1 MPWEP
6 PGAVTTDDGPV
17 DLERAEM
24 RSELASIAASLR
36 AYVEWQRDAGTIGF
50 PRRAWK
56 HPVEEQTAEQAPDA
70 LPEDVPVSASAT
82 LPLAPPVA
90 VRTSPT
96 LAPPQSAPPPPP
108 AEEPPPP
115 PPPPEP
121 RVRLVQLGA
130 EVSTCRKCGL
140 CTKRKRTAFG
150 RGSVGASVM
159 FVGEAPGQE
168 DDEQGRPFVGRAG
181 QLLDKMVAAMKLT
194 EAEVYIANVMKC
206 RPPDNRRPEPSEIEK
221 CLPHLH
227 EQIELVKPSVLI
239 ALGNVAIG
247 ALLQTEDGVD
257 KLRGGWRMYRGR
269 TMVMPTYHPSRLLRA
284 DEQQPE
290 IRRKVWEDL
299 QLVMNEVARLK
310 ASI

>member
-1 MPWEP
+1 
-6 PGAVTTDDGPV
+6 VTTDDGPV
-17 DLERAEM
+17 DPERAEM

-36 AYVEWQRDAGTIGF
+36 AYVEWQRDSGTIGF
-50 PRRAWK
+50 PRRPWK
-56 HPVEEQTAEQAPDA
+56 RPVEEQPAEQAPDDP
-70 LPEDVPVSASAT
+70 PEDVSVSASAT
-82 LPLAPPVA
+82 LPLAPQVA
-90 VRTSPT
+90 VQPPPPPPPP
-96 LAPPQSAPPPPP
+96 PPQPAPPPPP
-108 AEEPPPP
+108 APEPALPP

-150 RGSVGASVM
+150 RGSVGAIVM

-269 TMVMPTYHPSRLLRA
+269 TMVMPTYHPSRLLRT
-284 DEQQPE
+284 DDQQPE